1 MTHICRL
8 LSWHV
13 KEWVWSSNLW
23 AGALVNYLSL
33 PVLPKSLGWKPRQQ
47 EFIAKFPSC
56 LSPHVGFWIDLA
68 PWIQPLGISLWPLWS
83 WHHYSG
89 CSSSSL
95 PVFTQSAFKDH
106 DSSVGDGPAAS
117 ALSLAWLRSFHPG
130 WNLTVWSS
138 LGFAQPYL
146 VEQIENNPFK
156 SLSRSQVVIAW
167 GFPESIFQHR
177 LCRTHPQEVL
187 GCGLM
192 KDWTS
197 SPS

>member
-13 KEWVWSSNLW
+13 KEWIWSSNLW

-89 CSSSSL
+89 CSSSLVALARHRSAIWSQKNLL
-95 PVFTQSAFKDH
+95 PATELFGLGPGQWESGNSQFLVCNLLIITPQGVGLYSQDRFALPLIKAEWTQILTGQIFPQTSEVAVQRPRLNLWP
-106 DSSVGDGPAAS
+106 SV
-117 ALSLAWLRSFHPG
+117 
-130 WNLTVWSS
+130 
-138 LGFAQPYL
+138 
-146 VEQIENNPFK
+146 
-156 SLSRSQVVIAW
+156 
-167 GFPESIFQHR
+167 
-177 LCRTHPQEVL
+177 
-187 GCGLM
+187 
-192 KDWTS
+192 
-197 SPS
+197 